1 MASSLMEF
9 MVMEKVGRNAPC
21 PCGSGKKYKK
31 CCLPLHQESRAW
43 QDSAGPLTL
52 EPGVTDLDRL
62 SNSVV
67 DLIEEGRLEE
77 AENVCHQLL
86 ARYPDQI
93 DGTERL
99 AEVYEAK
106 GEKKKA
112 AEYYR
117 KAAEFAQKSPG
128 FDQGLIDRYF
138 SQAKLLESQE

>member
-9 MVMEKVGRNAPC
+9 PVMEKIGRNAPC

-31 CCLPLHQESRAW
+31 CCLPLHQESSI
-43 QDSAGPLTL
+43 QKHSKEPFPLVP
-52 EPGVTDLDRL
+52 EFPELDRL

-77 AENVCHQLL
+77 AETICHQLL
-86 ARYPDQI
+86 SRYPDQI

-99 AEVYEAK
+99 AEVYEAR

-117 KAAEFAQKSPG
+117 KAAAFAQQYPG
-128 FDQGLIDRYF
+128 FDQELIDRYL
-138 SQAKLLESQE
+138 SLATLLEPQE

>member
-1 MASSLMEF
+1 
-9 MVMEKVGRNAPC
+9 MEKVGRNAPC

-31 CCLPLHQESRAW
+31 CCLPLHQQSSAQEV
-43 QDSAGPLTL
+43 SAGPVTL
-52 EPGVTDLDRL
+52 EPGLTDLDRL

-77 AENVCHQLL
+77 AEEVCHQLL
-86 ARYPDQI
+86 SRYPDQI

-106 GEKKKA
+106 GEKKRA

-128 FDQGLIDRYF
+128 FDQELIDRYF

>member
-1 MASSLMEF
+1 MASLLMEF
-9 MVMEKVGRNAPC
+9 EVMEKVGRNAPC

-31 CCLPLHQESRAW
+31 CCLPLHQQSSPQEFSPGPVTLVPGFTEL
-43 QDSAGPLTL
+43 DS
-52 EPGVTDLDRL
+52 L
-62 SNSVV
+62 SNRVV
-67 DLIEEGRLEE
+67 DLIEEGRMEE

-106 GEKKKA
+106 GEKKRA

-117 KAAEFAQKSPG
+117 KAAEFAEKSPG
-128 FDQGLIDRYF
+128 FDQELIDRYF